1 MGHANSL
8 TKHSSI
14 QREGHSLRLP
24 EARRPLD
31 WRNPGPANTL
41 ILISKAAHEALLS
54 NSSSNP
60 FPQPGLRTPS
70 LEGISLLWPPLPGRA
85 IKLFSTSSQ
94 PLSLRFNFA
103 SVRRGQVSVSVCAQ
117 AFSQHSN
124 QRSTTIIFC
133 LPLFSFSP
141 QYCLPDISSHIYY
154 WLYSPLP
161 HCSPMGQGLW
171 MLCSLSCIQ
180 CSKNIWWIKD
190 DSFLPIYHISV
201 VLFHFCS
208 I

>member
-1 MGHANSL
+1 ML
-8 TKHSSI
+8 TPWRSILQSKEKGTVWDCLRPEDLWIEGIQVLPIPWFSSA
-14 QREGHSLRLP
+14 RLLMK
-24 EARRPLD
+24 RC
-31 WRNPGPANTL
+31 
-41 ILISKAAHEALLS
+41 LS